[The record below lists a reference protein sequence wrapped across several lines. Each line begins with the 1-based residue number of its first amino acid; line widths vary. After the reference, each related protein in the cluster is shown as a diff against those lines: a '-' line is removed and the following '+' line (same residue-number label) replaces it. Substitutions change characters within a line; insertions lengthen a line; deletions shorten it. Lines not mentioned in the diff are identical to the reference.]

1 MKDISQIMRQAQQ
14 MQAKI
19 NEAQKK
25 LEAMEV
31 EGSSGGGMVKLTITG
46 KNALVSIAID
56 PSLMVAD
63 EREILEDLI
72 KAAHDDARRKL
83 DDAQNEQMKGL
94 SGGLGIL
101 PGFKMR
107 SNGPFNLP
115 GLIGVASGWERH
127 RRIARARGRRGADG
141 DDGSRPKKAA
151 MTARERVDALDPA
164 LPRDGQ
170 DCRAGTAPTIR

>member
-31 EGSSGGGMVKLTITG
+31 EGSSGGGMVRLRITG
-46 KNALVSIAID
+46 KNALLSISID
-56 PSLMVAD
+56 PSLMAAD

-83 DDAQNEQMKGL
+83 EDTQNEEMKGL

-101 PGFKMR
+101 PGFKM
-107 SNGPFNLP
+107 PF
-115 GLIGVASGWERH
+115 
-127 RRIARARGRRGADG
+127 
-141 DDGSRPKKAA
+141 
-151 MTARERVDALDPA
+151 
-164 LPRDGQ
+164 
-170 DCRAGTAPTIR
+170 

>member
-31 EGSSGGGMVKLTITG
+31 EGSAGGGMVKVKLSG
-46 KNALVSIAID
+46 KNAMIGLTID
-56 PSLMVAD
+56 PSLMSD
-63 EREILEDLI
+63 DREILEDLI

-83 DDAQNEQMKGL
+83 EDAQNEEMKGL

-101 PGFKMR
+101 PGFKM
-107 SNGPFNLP
+107 PF
-115 GLIGVASGWERH
+115 
-127 RRIARARGRRGADG
+127 
-141 DDGSRPKKAA
+141 
-151 MTARERVDALDPA
+151 
-164 LPRDGQ
+164 
-170 DCRAGTAPTIR
+170 

>member
-31 EGSSGGGMVKLTITG
+31 EGSAGGGMVKLTLSG
-46 KNALVSIAID
+46 KNALVAISID
-56 PSLMVAD
+56 PSLMKED
-63 EREILEDLI
+63 EREIVEDLI

-83 DDAQNEQMKGL
+83 EDAQNEEMKGL

-101 PGFKMR
+101 PGFKM
-107 SNGPFNLP
+107 PF
-115 GLIGVASGWERH
+115 
-127 RRIARARGRRGADG
+127 
-141 DDGSRPKKAA
+141 
-151 MTARERVDALDPA
+151 
-164 LPRDGQ
+164 
-170 DCRAGTAPTIR
+170 

>member
-31 EGSSGGGMVKLTITG
+31 EGTAGGGMVKLRVSG
-46 KNALVSIAID
+46 KNALLSIAID

-83 DDAQNEQMKGL
+83 ETAQNDEMKGL

-101 PGFKMR
+101 PGFKM
-107 SNGPFNLP
+107 PF
-115 GLIGVASGWERH
+115 
-127 RRIARARGRRGADG
+127 
-141 DDGSRPKKAA
+141 
-151 MTARERVDALDPA
+151 
-164 LPRDGQ
+164 
-170 DCRAGTAPTIR
+170 

>member
-14 MQAKI
+14 MQARI

-31 EGSSGGGMVKLTITG
+31 EGTAGGGMVKLRITG
-46 KNALVSIAID
+46 KTALLSISID
-56 PSLMVAD
+56 PSLMVPE

-83 DDAQNEQMKGL
+83 EDAQNEEMKGL

-101 PGFKMR
+101 PGFKM
-107 SNGPFNLP
+107 PF
-115 GLIGVASGWERH
+115 
-127 RRIARARGRRGADG
+127 
-141 DDGSRPKKAA
+141 
-151 MTARERVDALDPA
+151 
-164 LPRDGQ
+164 
-170 DCRAGTAPTIR
+170 

>member
-1 MKDISQIMRQAQQ
+1 MKDLSQIMRQAQA

-31 EGSSGGGMVKLTITG
+31 EGSAGGGMVRMRISGKSALLGIT
-46 KNALVSIAID
+46 ID

-83 DDAQNEQMKGL
+83 ETAQNDEMKGL

-101 PGFKMR
+101 PGFKM
-107 SNGPFNLP
+107 PF
-115 GLIGVASGWERH
+115 
-127 RRIARARGRRGADG
+127 
-141 DDGSRPKKAA
+141 
-151 MTARERVDALDPA
+151 
-164 LPRDGQ
+164 
-170 DCRAGTAPTIR
+170 

>member
-31 EGSSGGGMVKLTITG
+31 EGSAGGGMVKLRISG
-46 KNALVSIAID
+46 KNALLSIAID

-83 DDAQNEQMKGL
+83 EDAQNEEMKGL

-101 PGFKMR
+101 PGFKM
-107 SNGPFNLP
+107 PF
-115 GLIGVASGWERH
+115 
-127 RRIARARGRRGADG
+127 
-141 DDGSRPKKAA
+141 
-151 MTARERVDALDPA
+151 
-164 LPRDGQ
+164 
-170 DCRAGTAPTIR
+170 

>member
-31 EGSSGGGMVKLTITG
+31 EGTAGGGMVKLKLSG
-46 KNALVSIAID
+46 KNAMIGLSID
-56 PSLMVAD
+56 PSLMSED
-63 EREILEDLI
+63 REVLEDLI

-83 DDAQNEQMKGL
+83 EDAQGEEMKGL

-101 PGFKMR
+101 PGFKM
-107 SNGPFNLP
+107 PF
-115 GLIGVASGWERH
+115 
-127 RRIARARGRRGADG
+127 
-141 DDGSRPKKAA
+141 
-151 MTARERVDALDPA
+151 
-164 LPRDGQ
+164 
-170 DCRAGTAPTIR
+170 

>member
-1 MKDISQIMRQAQQ
+1 MKDISQIMRQAQA

-31 EGSSGGGMVKLTITG
+31 EGSAGGGMVKLRISG
-46 KNALVSIAID
+46 KNAMLGIVID
-56 PSLMVAD
+56 PSLMAAD

-83 DDAQNEQMKGL
+83 EDAQNEEMKGL

-101 PGFKMR
+101 PGFKM
-107 SNGPFNLP
+107 PF
-115 GLIGVASGWERH
+115 
-127 RRIARARGRRGADG
+127 
-141 DDGSRPKKAA
+141 
-151 MTARERVDALDPA
+151 
-164 LPRDGQ
+164 
-170 DCRAGTAPTIR
+170 

>member
-1 MKDISQIMRQAQQ
+1 MKDISQIMRQAQA

-31 EGSSGGGMVKLTITG
+31 DGSSGGGMVKLRITG
-46 KNALVSIAID
+46 KNALVSISID

-83 DDAQNEQMKGL
+83 EDSQNEEMKGL

-101 PGFKMR
+101 PGFKM
-107 SNGPFNLP
+107 PF
-115 GLIGVASGWERH
+115 
-127 RRIARARGRRGADG
+127 
-141 DDGSRPKKAA
+141 
-151 MTARERVDALDPA
+151 
-164 LPRDGQ
+164 
-170 DCRAGTAPTIR
+170 